1 MPMRALRSLLALRRD
16 AAAALLLAQ
25 ICVAGNAL
33 VVNVLAARALAPAG
47 RGELA
52 LLLQIAYLGSLV
64 LLLGI
69 DRSVV
74 AVFPG
79 TPPATTARALL
90 RLLLRP
96 AGLGLVASL
105 LLLVVPAPWPSS
117 WSRWLAVAALFAVAN
132 GFVRGG
138 RAVAIAAD
146 RQGDYVRFTLQS
158 QVLLLAGAVLLAHA
172 GVRDTGAWLVVYL
185 VSAALPTALQL
196 VRWRPRRGQLD
207 PQAVAAARR
216 EGIQLFPATLATSG
230 MLRIDR
236 LLLPALASTAALGL
250 YAGVATMTELLS
262 WPLGALADARLGRWR
277 VDADG
282 GRLAARRIMLGSLL
296 YAAAGAVVL
305 ACVIAVLFVPLL
317 GPSYAGARPLVVPL
331 VAAGAVLGL
340 EQVAVTLLV
349 ARRRNRAASGV
360 EIVGFAASL
369 LGYLT
374 LIPAHGALG
383 AAYGS
388 LLGYAAGLFVA
399 CALLAGPL
407 SRERAYE
414 ARREP
419 ALATEIGTL
428 LPEVITRGVRAG
440 VGWVP
445 LLPLLLVAI
454 GGTYSLGRLGVA
466 APEWLD
472 LRLIGLAVAIPFV
485 AAAVHHAV
493 RTGQRQAPEG
503 WLVAALLF
511 FALQIGSG
519 LWAPP
524 ASRVAPTAVDVA
536 ATAALTLALYALAR
550 RDPEGVARRVLWF
563 LLVAGLVFAAAAFA
577 GGGGAQGRFA
587 AFGGG
592 PNVFV
597 RIEVL
602 GALAT
607 VTLLL
612 LGAGRWLL
620 LALPPLVVGAVASGS
635 RGGLL
640 AALAVVTV
648 LAMRAGRRA
657 RLLAAGGA
665 VGSALVLLAAA
676 WLYAPVGDLLRSR
689 FVEQTVE
696 QQYSSGRTSIWQD
709 SLELLSQHPLWGAGL
724 DGFYGTVGQP
734 RGIEYPHNYVL
745 AVAAEGGLL
754 GLGLLTVT
762 VLAWVA
768 TVRSCAGDVAAVPA
782 PASRVVLRR
791 AMTAGALFV
800 GVASMF
806 SGGYYDARL
815 AWCFAALAAALTVP
829 RATPAVVPGQAERVM
844 AALGEQA

>member
-1 MPMRALRSLLALRRD
+1 MPVRALRALLALRRD

-105 LLLVVPAPWPSS
+105 LLLVVPSPWPSS

-185 VSAALPTALQL
+185 VSAALPTALEL

-305 ACVIAVLFVPLL
+305 AYVIAVLFV
-317 GPSYAGARPLVVPL
+317 
-331 VAAGAVLGL
+331 
-340 EQVAVTLLV
+340 
-349 ARRRNRAASGV
+349 
-360 EIVGFAASL
+360 
-369 LGYLT
+369 
-374 LIPAHGALG
+374 
-383 AAYGS
+383 
-388 LLGYAAGLFVA
+388 
-399 CALLAGPL
+399 
-407 SRERAYE
+407 
-414 ARREP
+414 
-419 ALATEIGTL
+419 
-428 LPEVITRGVRAG
+428 
-440 VGWVP
+440 
-445 LLPLLLVAI
+445 
-454 GGTYSLGRLGVA
+454 
-466 APEWLD
+466 
-472 LRLIGLAVAIPFV
+472 
-485 AAAVHHAV
+485 
-493 RTGQRQAPEG
+493 
-503 WLVAALLF
+503 
-511 FALQIGSG
+511 
-519 LWAPP
+519 
-524 ASRVAPTAVDVA
+524 
-536 ATAALTLALYALAR
+536 
-550 RDPEGVARRVLWF
+550 
-563 LLVAGLVFAAAAFA
+563 
-577 GGGGAQGRFA
+577 
-587 AFGGG
+587 
-592 PNVFV
+592 
-597 RIEVL
+597 
-602 GALAT
+602 
-607 VTLLL
+607 
-612 LGAGRWLL
+612 
-620 LALPPLVVGAVASGS
+620 
-635 RGGLL
+635 
-640 AALAVVTV
+640 
-648 LAMRAGRRA
+648 
-657 RLLAAGGA
+657 
-665 VGSALVLLAAA
+665 
-676 WLYAPVGDLLRSR
+676 
-689 FVEQTVE
+689 
-696 QQYSSGRTSIWQD
+696 
-709 SLELLSQHPLWGAGL
+709 
-724 DGFYGTVGQP
+724 
-734 RGIEYPHNYVL
+734 
-745 AVAAEGGLL
+745 
-754 GLGLLTVT
+754 
-762 VLAWVA
+762 
-768 TVRSCAGDVAAVPA
+768 
-782 PASRVVLRR
+782 
-791 AMTAGALFV
+791 
-800 GVASMF
+800 
-806 SGGYYDARL
+806 
-815 AWCFAALAAALTVP
+815 
-829 RATPAVVPGQAERVM
+829 
-844 AALGEQA
+844 